1 MIMRTTKIRAG
12 RLLCLGLSVV
22 GALLLSACGDDPR
35 QKVPDAAPDLIDPTG
50 QEIVFWYQHMRIRE
64 EALQGMIARFNADNP
79 HGIRLRGEYAGDYG
93 DIYNKMVVGLQ
104 GGSLPDLLVAYQNQA
119 LEYYTADGIADLRP
133 YMTSTKWGLSA
144 EEQADFV
151 AAFMRQDQTRE
162 GVQTGL
168 PPNRSIE
175 VLYYNADWLQ
185 ELGADGPPQTW
196 DDFARLCRAARD
208 QPFSGNNNQS
218 RSLGFILDEDASR
231 LASMVFSRGGD
242 FLNAEGDSYTLD
254 TPEAAASLQ
263 LMKQLVAD
271 GSAEMMGEAYGDQSA
286 FNVGECLFIL
296 RSTSGLPY
304 VQEGVD
310 SGVGFA
316 WDVAAPPHSTTEPV
330 VNFYGASISIGRT
343 TAERQLAAWLF
354 LKWFTE
360 PEQQAQWVQASNYFP
375 ARKSTGDL
383 LTDYFAANPRYHAAY
398 KLLEYGAP
406 EPAIAGYEAVRRMIS
421 KAVVQVV
428 QGGKIAPALQR
439 LQREANAT
447 IEQY

>member
-1 MIMRTTKIRAG
+1 MRATHMFH
-12 RLLCLGLSVV
+12 LGLAALSVC
-22 GALLLSACGDDPR
+22 LLSACGDDVAPPTE
-35 QKVPDAAPDLIDPTG
+35 QNVAPDLVDPSG
-50 QEIVFWYQHMRIRE
+50 QEVVFWYQHMRIRE
-64 EALQGMIARFNADNP
+64 EALQGMITQFNADNP
-79 HGIRLRGEYAGDYG
+79 HGIQVRGEYAGDYG

-119 LEYYTADGIADLRP
+119 LEYHTADGIVDLQP
-133 YMTSTKWGLSA
+133 YMTSSKWGLSA
-144 EEQADFV
+144 EEQSDFV
-151 AAFMRQDQTRE
+151 AAFMRQDQTRA

-175 VLYYNADWLQ
+175 VLYYNADWLK

-196 DDFARLCRAARD
+196 DAFADLCRAAHAR
-208 QPFSGNNNQS
+208 PFSGNENKS

-242 FLNAEGDSYTLD
+242 FLSDDGSSYTLD

-263 LMKQLVAD
+263 LMKDLVAD
-271 GSAEMMGEAYGDQSA
+271 GSVEMIGEPYGDQSA
-286 FNVGECLFIL
+286 FNVGESLFIM

-304 VQEGVD
+304 VQEGVQ

-316 WDVAAPPHSTTEPV
+316 WDVAAPPHNTPEPV
-330 VNFYGASISIGRT
+330 VNFYGASISVGRT

-360 PEQQAQWVQASNYFP
+360 PAQQAEWVQASNYFP

-383 LTDYFAANPRYHAAY
+383 LTDYFEANPRYREAY
-398 KLLEYGAP
+398 KLLEYGTP
-406 EPAIAGYEAVRRMIS
+406 EPAVAGYEAVRRMIS

-428 QGGKIAPALQR
+428 QGGKVAPALQR

-447 IEQY
+447 IEDY